1 MQAAGLIQVERRARE
16 VRMAVEKRS
25 FLGRHNYEMASAFF
39 AVSSIGEIWVSGHLM
54 TNRPTQPDFAAG
66 LIYPFKVKGP
76 ITYISASD
84 ANCVS
89 LCGLFVILAFGCIA
103 YIIGPRTAVGTS
115 HSRGSPSI
123 GVGFLI
129 AVVVVAGSFLLFG
142 SWVGDFLSAH
152 GVVLHFYSS
161 GLPLM
166 RRPT

>member
-1 MQAAGLIQVERRARE
+1 MAA
-16 VRMAVEKRS
+16 EKHN
-25 FLGRHNYEMASAFF
+25 FLGRHNYEMASALF
-39 AVSSIGEIWVSGHLM
+39 AVSFCSDLWESGYLT
-54 TNRPTQPDFAAG
+54 TNRPAQPDYAVG
-66 LIYPFKVKGP
+66 LIYPFKLKGP

-89 LCGLFVILAFGCIA
+89 LCWIFAILGFGFMA
-103 YIIGPRTAVGTS
+103 YIIGPRSTVGS
-115 HSRGSPSI
+115 SPSHGSLGI

-129 AVVVVAGSFLLFG
+129 SIVVVAGSFLLFG
-142 SWVGDFLSAH
+142 RCLGDFLSAH

>member
-1 MQAAGLIQVERRARE
+1 VS
-16 VRMAVEKRS
+16 VEKHN
-25 FLGRHNYEMASAFF
+25 FLGKHNHEMAWALF
-39 AVSSIGEIWVSGHLM
+39 AVSLCGTMWESGYLM
-54 TNRPTQPDFAAG
+54 TSRPVQPDYAAG
-66 LIYPFKVKGP
+66 LIYPFQVKGP

-89 LCGLFVILAFGCIA
+89 LCWLFAILGFGCMA
-103 YIIGPRTAVGTS
+103 YIIGPRSTVGSSPS
-115 HSRGSPSI
+115 HGSPGI

-129 AVVVVAGSFLLFG
+129 SIVVVAGSFLLFG
-142 SWVGDFLSAH
+142 RCLGDFLSAH